1 MNLMKHAL
9 SCIPMLKFKM
19 TVFLQFSPLY
29 FLVEIV
35 KSSIIIVKE
44 LSSYAIKEMKHIPI
58 KKKKR
63 KEKEKE
69 KKHING
75 VPLMTFF
82 YIDSIIVSIIKN
94 YTT

>member
-1 MNLMKHAL
+1 
-9 SCIPMLKFKM
+9 MLKFKM

-58 KKKKR
+58 KIKNKK

>member
-44 LSSYAIKEMKHIPI
+44 LSSYAIKEMKHI
-58 KKKKR
+58 
-63 KEKEKE
+63 
-69 KKHING
+69 NG

>member
-1 MNLMKHAL
+1 
-9 SCIPMLKFKM
+9 MLKFKM

-58 KKKKR
+58 NKKKR
-63 KEKEKE
+63 KKEKE

>member
-9 SCIPMLKFKM
+9 PCIPMLPMLKFKM

-44 LSSYAIKEMKHIPI
+44 LSSYAIKEMKHI
-58 KKKKR
+58 
-63 KEKEKE
+63 
-69 KKHING
+69 NG

-82 YIDSIIVSIIKN
+82 YALFVLVLTFSEKWFIF
-94 YTT
+94 